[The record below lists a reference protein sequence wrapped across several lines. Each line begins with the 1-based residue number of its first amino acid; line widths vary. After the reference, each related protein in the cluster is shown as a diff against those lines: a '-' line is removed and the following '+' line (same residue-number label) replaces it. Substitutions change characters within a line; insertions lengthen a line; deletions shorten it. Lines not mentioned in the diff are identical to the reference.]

1 MTRAWIAALIAAM
14 SVVACGGPSSTP
26 LGPTAAG
33 VAVQPGD
40 LPSGTVKCNISGD
53 IDSFLSKEKA
63 ADPSTYQSTKTE
75 WDDARSKGATSAY
88 VAIYTDSATRCDAI
102 KGKTPDLGAATYRLV
117 VNFVIQFKDEAS
129 AAKGYTTEGVFN
141 ISASELK
148 SSGQPV
154 VEGAKTGLS
163 ANSIVLNTAI
173 ANQTYFIAVWQKKVF
188 MVILAVLNID
198 ATAAKKVATSEN
210 DRIK

>member
-1 MTRAWIAALIAAM
+1 MAADRFNLPFQQLLTATPTVRVGHKLKFYA
-14 SVVACGGPSSTP
+14 SGSATP
-26 LGPTAAG
+26 L
-33 VAVQPGD
+33 
-40 LPSGTVKCNISGD
+40 
-53 IDSFLSKEKA
+53 
-63 ADPSTYQSTKTE
+63 
-75 WDDARSKGATSAY
+75 
-88 VAIYTDSATRCDAI
+88 AIYTDSATRCDAI

-148 SSGQPV
+148 NSGQPV

-198 ATAAKKVATSEN
+198 ATAAKKVASSEN

>member
-1 MTRAWIAALIAAM
+1 MARAFIVVLIASLAV
-14 SVVACGGPSSTP
+14 SGCGGSSPLAQGPTPSS
-26 LGPTAAG
+26 
-33 VAVQPGD
+33 VAVQQTD
-40 LPSGTVKCNISGD
+40 LPSGMVKCDLTGD
-53 IDSFLSKEKA
+53 IDSFLNKEKT

-75 WDDARSKGATSAY
+75 WDDARSKGATSAF

-141 ISASELK
+141 ISASGLK

-173 ANQTYFIAVWQKKVF
+173 ANQTYFIAVWQKKLF

-198 ATAAKKVATSEN
+198 ATAAKKVASSE
-210 DRIK
+210 

>member
-1 MTRAWIAALIAAM
+1 M
-14 SVVACGGPSSTP
+14 GGPGMMP
-26 LGPTAAG
+26 GNENAG
-33 VAVQPGD
+33 MQAMMNSYGGMMGGSQAPVVKK
-40 LPSGTVKCNISGD
+40 GTD
-53 IDSFLSKEKA
+53 IRGKDMAKERRDQLK
-63 ADPSTYQSTKTE
+63 K
-75 WDDARSKGATSAY
+75 
-88 VAIYTDSATRCDAI
+88 
-102 KGKTPDLGAATYRLV
+102 
-117 VNFVIQFKDEAS
+117 EAS

-148 SSGQPV
+148 NSGQPV

-173 ANQTYFIAVWQKKVF
+173 ANQTYFIAVWQKKMF

-198 ATAAKKVATSEN
+198 ATAAKKVASSEN

>member
-1 MTRAWIAALIAAM
+1 MARAFIVVLIASLAV
-14 SVVACGGPSSTP
+14 SGCGGSSPLAQGPTPSS
-26 LGPTAAG
+26 
-33 VAVQPGD
+33 VAVQQTD
-40 LPSGTVKCNISGD
+40 LPSGMVKCDLTGD
-53 IDSFLSKEKA
+53 IDSFLSKEKT

-129 AAKGYTTEGVFN
+129 AAKGYTTEGVFK

-148 SSGQPV
+148 NSGQPV

-173 ANQTYFIAVWQKKVF
+173 ANQTYFIAVWQKKMF

-198 ATAAKKVATSEN
+198 ATAAKKVASSEN